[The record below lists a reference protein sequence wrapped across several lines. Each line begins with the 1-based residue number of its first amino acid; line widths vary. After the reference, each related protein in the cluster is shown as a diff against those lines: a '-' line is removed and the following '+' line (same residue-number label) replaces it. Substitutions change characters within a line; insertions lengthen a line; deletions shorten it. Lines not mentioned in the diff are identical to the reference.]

1 MVAISVMSRWLP
13 RDLTSMPLDQIDA
26 EIAEIQ
32 ARPPGQRTVDSTERL
47 RDLHDA
53 RDRIVGSSRHRG
65 RGRFR
70 LGVNNGKHRLGL

>member
-1 MVAISVMSRWLP
+1 MVAISDMSRWLP

-32 ARPPGQRTVDSTERL
+32 GRPPGQRTVDSTERL
-47 RDLHDA
+47 RDLSDA
-53 RDRIVGSSRHRG
+53 RDRIVGSSRG

-70 LGVNNGKHRLGL
+70 LSVNNGKLRLGL

>member
-1 MVAISVMSRWLP
+1 MSRWLP
-13 RDLTSMPLDQIDA
+13 HDLTTMPLDQIDA

-47 RDLHDA
+47 RDLYDA
-53 RDRIVGSSRHRG
+53 RDRIVNGDSCR

-70 LGVNNGKHRLGL
+70 LGVNNGKLRLGL